1 MSTQT
6 LHCHWQVAEFKTS
19 NTTNTKLKA
28 RHRLERPPREN
39 VPDRVRERVAILLR
53 SKGHDVPPRRL
64 GHGS

>member
-28 RHRLERPPREN
+28 RHRLKSPPRQDI
-39 VPDRVRERVAILLR
+39 PDRVRERVPVRLGR
-53 SKGHDVPPRRL
+53 EGDDVPPRRL